1 MDSKP
6 LPNHIV
12 YSTPVIEFVTVVAES
27 CLLLEHASSYTRS
40 DFVIRSI
47 KFFSLLYSKAIVLTP
62 PDPVFDDTVERF
74 VSESDYQYVKEQI
87 EHMLG
92 VDDTYLEVFHPDMA
106 LSDTPVAAFISE
118 DLADVYQEIKDFAA
132 NYQTLEPDIM
142 NDALVACLESF
153 GLHWGQKN
161 LNALRALHAL
171 RFSDNFENDA
181 EIASKAIQSNK
192 NTILN
197 FLKDDE
203 DISTN
208 FR

>member
-1 MDSKP
+1 
-6 LPNHIV
+6 
-12 YSTPVIEFVTVVAES
+12 
-27 CLLLEHASSYTRS
+27 
-40 DFVIRSI
+40 
-47 KFFSLLYSKAIVLTP
+47 
-62 PDPVFDDTVERF
+62 
-74 VSESDYQYVKEQI
+74 
-87 EHMLG
+87 MLG